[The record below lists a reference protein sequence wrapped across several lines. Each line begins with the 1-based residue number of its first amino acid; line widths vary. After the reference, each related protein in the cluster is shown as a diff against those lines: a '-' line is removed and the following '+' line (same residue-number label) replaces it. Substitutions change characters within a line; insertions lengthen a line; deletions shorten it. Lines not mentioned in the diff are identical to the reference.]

1 MDNIKILS
9 YGRLQDILQDVEKPG
24 RYIDQEIGVS
34 SKRPQDLDGNSV
46 LAALAFPDIY
56 DVGMPNLGLQIL
68 YGIINSHKDFSAER
82 VFAPWTDMEEAMRK
96 EGIRLFSLENRI
108 MLESFDLI
116 GFSLQH
122 ELLYTNVLNMLDL
135 SGLEPV
141 AEKRRPRD
149 PVICAGGPAVFNPA
163 PMSAFMD
170 FMLIGDG
177 EEMIVPILERLSG
190 YRAGKVSKKKFLEEI
205 SGLDG
210 IYIPSV
216 YKYHYSSS
224 GRIEKIEPPGKVK
237 KAAVAD
243 LDSHSIITRPVI
255 PNIRTV
261 HDRYAVEIMR
271 GCGRGCRFCQAGF
284 IYRPVR
290 SRDAASLVGQCL
302 EGLQNTGYDEISFLS
317 LSTTDYRG
325 LEQLIG
331 GLREKTKDQKLSM
344 SLPSMRL
351 DNFGLRMT
359 QLVQQGR
366 KTGLTF
372 APEAGS
378 QRIRDIINKNIT
390 EIQIMECIDSA
401 LGKGWEKIKLY
412 FMIGF
417 PGETLEDAEEI
428 ASLICRIASRARKA
442 MPGKKRG
449 RFSMNVSINVFNPK
463 PFTPFQWAPQEK
475 RKVLEKKFRIILD
488 NVPGRHINISWS
500 DIERSR
506 IECALSRGDTRMS
519 RVILAAWKN
528 GARFDNWTDHF
539 NPAAWS
545 EAFKESNMDAGSY
558 AGREYETDEILPWDT
573 VDIGIK
579 KQVFLSGYR
588 KAQDMIRAGK

>member
-1 MDNIKILS
+1 MDDIKTLS
-9 YGRLQDILQDVEKPG
+9 YGRLQDVLKDVEKPG
-24 RYIDQEIGVS
+24 RYIDCEIGVS
-34 SKRPQDLDGNSV
+34 SKRPEDLDDNSV

-82 VFAPWTDMEEAMRK
+82 VFAPWVDMEEAMRK

-108 MLESFDLI
+108 LLESFDLI

-122 ELLYTNVLNMLDL
+122 ELLYTNMLNMLDL
-135 SGLEPV
+135 SGLDPV
-141 AEKRRPRD
+141 AEKRRPCD

-163 PMSAFMD
+163 PMSDFLD

-190 YRAGKVSKKKFLEEI
+190 YRAGKVSKKKFLEGI

-210 IYIPSV
+210 VYIPSA
-216 YKYHYSSS
+216 YRYHYSVS
-224 GRIEKIEPPGKVK
+224 GRIEKIDPPEKVK
-237 KAAVAD
+237 KAALAD

-290 SRDAASLVGQCL
+290 SRNAGGLIGQCL

-317 LSTTDYRG
+317 LSTTDYGG
-325 LEQLIG
+325 LEQLIQ
-331 GLREKTKDQKLSM
+331 GLWEKTQDQKLSM

-351 DNFGLRMT
+351 DTFGLRMAE
-359 QLVQQGR
+359 LVRQGK

-378 QRIRDIINKNIT
+378 QRMRDIINKNIT
-390 EIQIMECIDSA
+390 ETQIMECIDSA

-412 FMIGF
+412 FMIGL
-417 PGETLEDAEEI
+417 PGETAEDIRETA
-428 ASLICRIASRARKA
+428 ALICRIAARARKA
-442 MPGKKRG
+442 MPGKKRK
-449 RFSMNVSINVFNPK
+449 RFSMNVSINIFNPK
-463 PFTPFQWAPQEK
+463 PFTPFQWASQDK
-475 RKVLEKKFRIILD
+475 RENLEKKFRIILD
-488 NVPGRHINISWS
+488 NVPDRHINISWS

-506 IECALSRGDTRMS
+506 IECALSRGDTRMGK
-519 RVILAAWKN
+519 VILAAWKN

-539 NPAAWS
+539 HPGDWNA
-545 EAFKESNMDAGSY
+545 AFKGCNMDPDSY
-558 AGREYETDEILPWDT
+558 AGREYGTNEILPWDT
-573 VDIGIK
+573 IDIGIK
-579 KQVFLSGYR
+579 KQVFLSGYG
-588 KAQDMIRAGK
+588 KALEMIRAGK